1 MSSTVGY
8 GIEVSGTYNGEEVTF
23 GDWEEDISDLF
34 PKLTV
39 VRSRAEY
46 GDEERIFLFVKSTV
60 VEAGVKGTAA
70 PLTFAPAKDNAV
82 LHEVISSSGI
92 TVASPEGWYLVDYY
106 VYS

>member
-8 GIEVSGTYNGEEVTF
+8 GVEVSGTYNGEEVTF
-23 GDWEEDISDLF
+23 GDWEEEINDLF
-34 PKLTV
+34 PELTV

-60 VEAGVKGTAA
+60 VESGRDNTAA
-70 PLTFAPAKDNAV
+70 PLVFAPVKNTSV

-92 TVASPEGWYLVDYY
+92 TVANPEGWYLVDYY